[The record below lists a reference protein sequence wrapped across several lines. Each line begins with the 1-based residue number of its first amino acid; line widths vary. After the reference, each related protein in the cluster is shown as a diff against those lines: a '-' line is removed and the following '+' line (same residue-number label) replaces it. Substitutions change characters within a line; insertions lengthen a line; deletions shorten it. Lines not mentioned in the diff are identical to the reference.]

1 MAYYCKLALLIIYEP
16 QHAFTL
22 IKRRRARTSLL
33 VPILLLVLCMAV
45 HLARIYITHYPL
57 AASTPEDANLANE
70 LLSLMLPLLSFTVG
84 LYLVTT
90 IRDGE
95 TTFRET
101 LTAVAYSMVPYILLT
116 LPIALV
122 SNIMTLEE
130 QGLFQ
135 AMQTLVLGWCILL
148 ILYSVMHMN
157 SYSLA
162 QTIFIALMGIFA
174 ILFVWAVLFLLYILG
189 DKLISFIMEVVNEY
203 RMAAGGI

>member
-57 AASTPEDANLANE
+57 AASTPEDANLVNE

-101 LTAVAYSMVPYILLT
+101 LTAVAYSMV
-116 LPIALV
+116 A
-122 SNIMTLEE
+122 
-130 QGLFQ
+130 
-135 AMQTLVLGWCILL
+135 
-148 ILYSVMHMN
+148 LYSADPAHRPCQQHHDPGG
-157 SYSLA
+157 SRAFSRQA
-162 QTIFIALMGIFA
+162 DSCA
-174 ILFVWAVLFLLYILG
+174 WAW
-189 DKLISFIMEVVNEY
+189 
-203 RMAAGGI
+203 